1 MKKKFIKIP
10 MKMVEEI
17 VDSMVEVEL
26 PEDFTSENFN
36 GDESKKS
43 SSFVMVMEVL
53 TRIGFLKENTLYQT
67 AHILKKKGKY
77 YLCHFKQLFML
88 DGLNSSYDER
98 DKQRLYKIA
107 QLLDNW
113 GMVNVVDRS
122 LIENSE
128 LDNVFVNIVP
138 VEKIRSG
145 EIQRVKKY
153 GL

>member
-1 MKKKFIKIP
+1 

>member
-1 MKKKFIKIP
+1 
-10 MKMVEEI
+10 MVEEI